1 MLNIDIPGREPLQV
15 THLLLDYNGTIACD
29 GIIKEGV
36 LSRLEQLS
44 QSLQIHVLTADT
56 YGSAHEQCAVGYIRL
71 HVIGKTDQ
79 EHEKQKYLRSL
90 GSAACV
96 AIGNGRNDA
105 LMLSEA
111 ALGFAVLQEEGLCV
125 QSMNA
130 SDVLYRSIVE
140 ALDAL
145 IVPKRLTATLRN

>member
-1 MLNIDIPGREPLQV
+1 MLNIAIPGREPLQIE
-15 THLLLDYNGTIACD
+15 HLVLDYNGTLACD

-44 QSLQIHVLTADT
+44 GDLKIHVLTADT

-79 EHEKQKYLRSL
+79 EHEKLAYLRSL
-90 GSAACV
+90 GSASCV
-96 AIGNGRNDA
+96 ALGNGRNDA

-111 ALGFAVLQEEGLCV
+111 ALGFALLQEEGLCTASLV
-125 QSMNA
+125 A
-130 SDVLYRSIVE
+130 SDLCYRTINE

-145 IVPKRLTATLRN
+145 LIPNRLVATLRN